1 MNWQP
6 KQPAIRAL
14 VRAFQQQT
22 SPLYVVG
29 GVVRDYLLNQSADT
43 TDIDLAVEHS
53 ALPVAQRVADRLGW
67 SFYPLDAERDVARL
81 VFNASGE
88 RPLVCDV
95 ATVRGGSLEADLL
108 LRDFT
113 VNALAIVLEP
123 GGQRLVDVCGGLRD
137 LEQRQLRR
145 VTAASFADDP
155 ARLLRA
161 VRFVHQLGFTLEE
174 QTLIQ
179 VKRMSTTVKLAS
191 AERVRDELWK
201 IFATPTPAD
210 AVDDLNS
217 YGLIPHILPEVRLLV
232 GVEQSPPHDLDVYG
246 HTLRVVR
253 YAAQLR
259 DWLREPV
266 AEAAEPGGEWQE
278 ALAPWRARLR
288 QHFAQPL
295 AGGRTRAEWLV
306 WHALLHD
313 VGKPA
318 SRTVEQPTRGDV
330 RIRFIGH
337 EQVSAELVANR
348 LQQLR
353 FARQEIDLAA
363 AVAAGHMRP
372 HGLHEAFAGQPI
384 SRRAAYRYFRDVG
397 GRQFSQ
403 LAGVDT
409 LLVALADRLG
419 TYPDRPPAWDDY
431 LRHVEGLLAYA
442 FASDGLQTTQER
454 PILDGDTLMERLH
467 LAPGRQVGEILA
479 HVLEAQ
485 AAGEVQD
492 LDGALGVARRWL
504 DERQPAAEAEQPWQ
518 PLF

>member
-6 KQPAIRAL
+6 RQTAIRAL
-14 VRAFQQQT
+14 VRAFQQQST
-22 SPLYVVG
+22 PLYVVG
-29 GVVRDYLLNQSADT
+29 GVVRDHLLNQSADN
-43 TDIDLAVEHS
+43 TDIDLLVEHS
-53 ALPVAQRVADRLGW
+53 ALPVARRVADRLGW
-67 SFYPLDAERDVARL
+67 AFYPLDAERDVARL
-81 VFNASGE
+81 VFATGE
-88 RPLVCDV
+88 HRLVCDV
-95 ATVRGGSLEADLL
+95 ASVRGGSLEADLL
-108 LRDFT
+108 SRDFT

-123 GGQRLVDVCGGLRD
+123 GGQWLVDVCGGVRD

-155 ARLLRA
+155 VRLLRA

-201 IFATPTPAD
+201 ILATPTPAA
-210 AVDDLNS
+210 AVDDLNR
-217 YGLIPHILPEVRLLV
+217 YGLIPHVLPEVRLLV

-246 HTLRVVR
+246 HTLRVVG

-259 DWLREPV
+259 DWLREP
-266 AEAAEPGGEWQE
+266 AASGPTPGGDWQE

-313 VGKPA
+313 IGKPT
-318 SRTVEQPTRGDV
+318 SRTIERPTAGDV

-337 EQVSAELVANR
+337 EQVSAELAAHR
-348 LQQLR
+348 LHQLR

-363 AVAAGHMRP
+363 AVADGHMRP
-372 HGLHEAFAGQPI
+372 HGLDQAFVGQSI

-397 GRQFSQ
+397 GRQFSH

-409 LLVALADRLG
+409 LLVALADQLG
-419 TYPDRPPAWDDY
+419 IYPDRPPAWDAY
-431 LRHVEGLLAYA
+431 LRHVEELLAFA
-442 FASDGLQTTQER
+442 FASEGLQSTQER
-454 PILDGDTLMERLH
+454 PILNGDILIERLH
-467 LAPGRQVGEILA
+467 LTPGRQVGEILE

-492 LDGALGVARRWL
+492 LDDALAVAHRWL
-504 DERQPAAEAEQPWQ
+504 DERQPAAEPAPPWQ
-518 PLF
+518 VEF

>member
-6 KQPAIRAL
+6 KQPAFRAL
-14 VRAFQQQT
+14 VRAFEQET

-29 GVVRDYLLNQSADT
+29 GVVRDYLLNQSAET
-43 TDIDLAVEHS
+43 TDLDLVVEHS
-53 ALPVAQRVADRLGW
+53 ALPTARRVADRLGW
-67 SFYPLDAERDVARL
+67 AFYPLDAERDVARL
-81 VFNASGE
+81 VFNAAGE
-88 RPLVCDV
+88 HPLVCDV
-95 ATVRGGSLEADLL
+95 ASVRGGSLEADLL

-123 GGQRLVDVCGGLRD
+123 GGRRLVDVCGGVRD
-137 LEQRQLRR
+137 LELRQLRR
-145 VTAASFADDP
+145 VSPASFADDP
-155 ARLLRA
+155 VRLLRA
-161 VRFVHQLGFTLEE
+161 VRFIHQLGFTLEE

-179 VKRMSTTVKLAS
+179 VKRMSTTVKLVS
-191 AERVRDELWK
+191 AERMRDELWK
-201 IFATPTPAD
+201 ILATPTPAA

-217 YGLIPHILPEVRLLV
+217 FALMPHVLPEVSWLV

-246 HTLRVVR
+246 HTLRVVG

-259 DWLREPV
+259 DWLRGPV
-266 AEAAEPGGEWQE
+266 AAAPEPGGDWQE
-278 ALAPWRARLR
+278 TLAPWRSRLR

-313 VGKPA
+313 IGKPNT
-318 SRTVEQPTRGDV
+318 RTVERSTAGEM

-337 EQVSAELVANR
+337 EQVSAELVAYR
-348 LQQLR
+348 LNQLR

-372 HGLHEAFAGQPI
+372 HQLHDAFAGQPV
-384 SRRAAYRYFRDVG
+384 SRRAAYRYFRAVG

-409 LLVALADRLG
+409 LLVALADQLG
-419 TYPDRPPAWDDY
+419 IYPDRPPHWDTY
-431 LRHVEGLLAYA
+431 LGHIEGLLAYA
-442 FASDGLQTTQER
+442 FASDGLQTTQQR

-467 LAPGRQVGEILA
+467 LTPGRQVGEILE

-485 AAGEVQD
+485 AAGEVHN
-492 LDGALGVARRWL
+492 LDDALAAAHRWL
-504 DERQPAAEAEQPWQ
+504 DERKPAAELAPPW
-518 PLF
+518 

>member
-6 KQPAIRAL
+6 KRPAIRAL

-29 GVVRDYLLNQSADT
+29 GVVRDYLLDQRAET
-43 TDIDLAVEHS
+43 TDIDLVVEHS
-53 ALPVAQRVADRLGW
+53 ALPTARRVADRLGW
-67 SFYPLDAERDVARL
+67 AFYPLDAERDVARL
-81 VFNASGE
+81 VFTASGE

-95 ATVRGGSLEADLL
+95 ASVRGGSLEADLL

-137 LEQRQLRR
+137 LERRLLRR

-161 VRFVHQLGFTLEE
+161 VRFVHQLRFTLEE
-174 QTLIQ
+174 ETLIQ

-201 IFATPTPAD
+201 ILATATPA
-210 AVDDLNS
+210 AALDDLNS
-217 YGLIPHILPEVRLLV
+217 LGLMPHVLPEVRLLV
-232 GVEQSPPHDLDVYG
+232 GVKQSPPHDLDVYG
-246 HTLRVVR
+246 HTLRVVG

-259 DWLREPV
+259 DWLREP
-266 AEAAEPGGEWQE
+266 AGGVPDTGAGWQE
-278 ALAPWRARLR
+278 RLAPWRSRLR

-313 VGKPA
+313 IGKPNA
-318 SRTVEQPTRGDV
+318 RTVERQTEGNV
-330 RIRFIGH
+330 RVRFIGH
-337 EQVSAELVANR
+337 EQVSAELLAHR
-348 LQQLR
+348 LHQLR
-353 FARQEIDLAA
+353 FGRQEIDLAV

-372 HGLHEAFAGQPI
+372 HQLHAAFTGEPI

-409 LLVALADRLG
+409 LLVALADQLG
-419 TYPDRPPAWDDY
+419 IYPDRPPAWEAY
-431 LRHVEGLLAYA
+431 LTHVEQLLAYA
-442 FASDGLQTTQER
+442 FSSDGLETTQQR
-454 PILDGDTLMERLH
+454 PILDGDTLMQRLH
-467 LAPGRQVGEILA
+467 LAPGRQVGEILE

-485 AAGEVQD
+485 AAGEVSN
-492 LDGALGVARRWL
+492 LDDALAVARRWL
-504 DERQPAAEAEQPWQ
+504 DERQPVVEPASQW
-518 PLF
+518 